1 MKERIYESVM
11 AIMAIISIVLI
22 LLSYSS
28 VIDINTGYPALLNNT
43 LLIIFAIDYFTRLYL
58 AKDKKKF
65 FKENI
70 FDLLSIIP
78 VSASFNVFRLARL
91 SRLAVVFRLVRL
103 VGLTGKLNRLLQISG
118 LVYIIY
124 TSIAILI
131 ISAAMYSVSEHVSFD
146 DSLWWAIATATTIG
160 YGDISPHTALGKF
173 AAILLM
179 IIGIG
184 FVGVLTSSLTN
195 FFIRDHTNDR
205 MEIVLKRLSE
215 LEKSNR
221 DLQKEV
227 RELLDQQ
234 KAKGPNNNQNG

>member
-1 MKERIYESVM
+1 M
-11 AIMAIISIVLI
+11 AILAIISIILI
-22 LLSYSS
+22 ILSYSS
-28 VIDINTGYPALLNNT
+28 VININSGYPALLNNT
-43 LLIIFAIDYFTRLYL
+43 LLVIFTIDYFTRLYL

-78 VSASFNVFRLARL
+78 VSASFSIFRLARL
-91 SRLAVVFRLVRL
+91 SRLAIVFRLVRL
-103 VGLTGKLNRLLQISG
+103 AGLTGKLNRLLQTSG

-146 DSLWWAIATATTIG
+146 NSLWWAIATATTIG
-160 YGDISPHTALGKF
+160 YGDISPHTTLGKF

-195 FFIRDHTNDR
+195 FFLRDHTNDR
-205 MEIVLKRLSE
+205 TQVILDKLNE

-221 DLQKEV
+221 ELKREV
-227 RELLDQQ
+227 QELLKRQDE
-234 KAKGPNNNQNG
+234 K